1 MGSLITFMLHCVL
14 LFYNSDCENI
24 FVGTVC
30 VILRLIWKTR
40 ECIRLCIIVELW
52 DECVKCVCVYSWP
65 YSICNENLPVA
76 VKISFFNLTARHSVI
91 SIVTKA
97 WEHRSSSCSHT
108 RHHFLFTPILPHP
121 LRFCHFLSFDLSAIS
136 LLLECVQSLWL
147 AHGQR
152 AESVFV
158 QCGWEWPWRLTR
170 ELQPVIIDA
179 PSRSS
184 IVMVSFLQSQ
194 QNKHTSF

>member
-40 ECIRLCIIVELW
+40 ECIRLCIIVGLW

-76 VKISFFNLTARHSVI
+76 VKISFLILQLATVWLALSLRLENIDHHPVLTPVI
-91 SIVTKA
+91 T
-97 WEHRSSSCSHT
+97 SCSHPSCPT
-108 RHHFLFTPILPHP
+108 LFVSVTSCPLILAP
-121 LRFCHFLSFDLSAIS
+121 S
-136 LLLECVQSLWL
+136 LCSW
-147 AHGQR
+147 
-152 AESVFV
+152 SVFKV
-158 QCGWEWPWRLTR
+158 CGWLTVR
-170 ELQPVIIDA
+170 G
-179 PSRSS
+179 RSQCLYS
-184 IVMVSFLQSQ
+184 AVEGDPGG
-194 QNKHTSF
+194 